1 MSSFYEHRR
10 FPLCPVHRENHAAI
24 IQFVLH
30 ELPFILRQR
39 GLEEMF
45 SGSGYL
51 GQRVEDYL
59 VHHPHTQHTVDEVCC
74 PGCGFRQID
83 DPVFL
88 PAPFCQ
94 HGYGILRGDFE
105 ISFFTD
111 SFDSVGIR
119 SSGRFQ
125 L

>member
-30 ELPFILRQR
+30 ELPFILRQS
-39 GLEEMF
+39 GLEEVS

-51 GQRVEDYL
+51 GKRVEDYL
-59 VHHPHTQHTVDEVCC
+59 IHRPHTQHTVDEVCC

-83 DPVFL
+83 DCSMMLVP
-88 PAPFCQ
+88 
-94 HGYGILRGDFE
+94 ILKNVE
-105 ISFFTD
+105 LVILNEPT
-111 SFDSVGIR
+111 
-119 SSGRFQ
+119 
-125 L
+125 